1 MDISLFPPWSLR
13 NATERNG
20 KQYLT
25 WIDISFRSV
34 PLNLYLVFNT
44 PLEHCSIF
52 PSHLFL
58 PRSPLRSVRKWLVQH
73 LNISLFQRSGAEW
86 LWQWWEHHLN
96 FAISSLAIYSYPV
109 PRSAPLSDQG
119 GGWEIPMLMFSFFRK
134 NWSGGSPRQKNP
146 SWIWRN

>member
-44 PLEHCSIF
+44 PLELCNLF

-96 FAISSLAIYSYPV
+96 FAISSLAIYSYTV
-109 PRSAPLSDQG
+109 PRSAPWYSTWTFPCSNG
-119 GGWEIPMLMFSFFRK
+119 AE
-134 NWSGGSPRQKNP
+134 
-146 SWIWRN
+146 RNGFDNDGNTTWTLQSLP

>member
-13 NATERNG
+13 NTTERNG

-44 PLEHCSIF
+44 PLELCNLF

-58 PRSPLRSVRKWLVQH
+58 HRSPLRSVVQH

-109 PRSAPLSDQG
+109 PRSAP
-119 GGWEIPMLMFSFFRK
+119 WENDWYSTWTFPCS
-134 NWSGGSPRQKNP
+134 NGAE
-146 SWIWRN
+146 RNRFDNDGNTAWTLHSLP